1 MSKFLKLNAIGADLF
16 TEEIILNSDYVI
28 VVEKEVNINEDE
40 ELSDFVERK
49 KWDISAAS
57 LIIKQDAID
66 FIDYVCERGRCLME
80 RYFSIKE
87 IAQTGI
93 CSEATVKRWIASGK
107 LKSYKFGRSRKI
119 AESDLNEFIK
129 TCRR

>member
-1 MSKFLKLNAIGADLF
+1 MGYKFKRRYFG
-16 TEEIILNSDYVI
+16 T
-28 VVEKEVNINEDE
+28 VEWSI
-40 ELSDFVERK
+40 
-49 KWDISAAS
+49 
-57 LIIKQDAID
+57 
-66 FIDYVCERGRCLME
+66 CERGGFLME

-87 IAQTGI
+87 IVQMGI

>member
-1 MSKFLKLNAIGADLF
+1 M
-16 TEEIILNSDYVI
+16 
-28 VVEKEVNINEDE
+28 
-40 ELSDFVERK
+40 
-49 KWDISAAS
+49 
-57 LIIKQDAID
+57 
-66 FIDYVCERGRCLME
+66 
-80 RYFSIKE
+80 
-87 IAQTGI
+87 GI

>member
-1 MSKFLKLNAIGADLF
+1 MGYKFNRRYFG
-16 TEEIILNSDYVI
+16 T
-28 VVEKEVNINEDE
+28 VE
-40 ELSDFVERK
+40 
-49 KWDISAAS
+49 WG
-57 LIIKQDAID
+57 
-66 FIDYVCERGRCLME
+66 VCERGRCLME